1 MRHSCFF
8 TAISIALLGISGCK
22 MADTG
27 PTGIN
32 PASNVDYSLP
42 TFTLQDREGLEPVLK
57 YTVFRDVYRGV
68 EPLVAGNDNGLAA
81 ELREHLDAFLN
92 TVPTQSGTDYIS
104 TRNPVDLMNEVI
116 RSGQVDNFNEGRRL
130 MVSSIRDNRA
140 ATYNTPANQ
149 VLTRFSEYNS
159 DENTPPEDR
168 AWIYR
173 MLDWTYNANM
183 GKVFRAMLFVATPP
197 AQTTSATPEIASAS
211 WSGRYAKETFSAT
224 GFNMPEYSATSFEGR
239 SRGKVELLQEFV
251 ALQRDTLILTEAS
264 GVSVN
269 GTEPDCVR
277 AVFQYNT
284 SRVKV
289 FISKD
294 KPSNSPN
301 NCGNQTEG
309 EQVLEYDIV
318 TIDTRQ

>member
-1 MRHSCFF
+1 M
-8 TAISIALLGISGCK
+8 
-22 MADTG
+22 
-27 PTGIN
+27 
-32 PASNVDYSLP
+32 DYSLA
-42 TFTLQDREGLEPVLK
+42 TFILQDKEGVEPVLK

-68 EPLVAGNDNGLAA
+68 EPLVAGDDNGFAA
-81 ELREHLDAFLN
+81 QLREHLGAYLN
-92 TVPTQSGTDYIS
+92 IVPTQSGTDYIS

-130 MVSSIRDNRA
+130 MISSIRDNRA

-168 AWIYR
+168 TWIYR

-197 AQTTSATPEIASAS
+197 AQNSSSTPELASAS
-211 WSGRYAKETFSAT
+211 WSGRYAKENFGAI
-224 GFNMPEYSATSFEGR
+224 GFNMPEYSATSLEGHT
-239 SRGKVELLQEFV
+239 RGKVELLQEFV
-251 ALQRDTLILTEAS
+251 SLQRDTLMLTGTS
-264 GVSVN
+264 GITVD
-269 GTEPDCVR
+269 GTEPDCVK

-294 KPSNSPN
+294 KPSNYPD
-301 NCGNQTEG
+301 NCGNQTDG
-309 EQVLEYDIV
+309 AQVLEYDMV